1 MLRAATT
8 ASLPSHAETR
18 PPLARTSLRLALDP
32 YRALLFLIT
41 VLTISRIHQHFPAI
55 ARLRPVLPLFLLALM
70 VIVLG
75 PRSVAL
81 SNLFRT
87 WPPKVIAGLAILACL
102 SAPFGISFGASA
114 QFLVSN
120 YSSILLYAF
129 LLFIGIRRARDL
141 YTFVWAFVVSIAA
154 LVWLSISV
162 FRLSLAPGATA
173 VQRLSELYSYDSND
187 LGCVLL
193 VGLVFTVLTLLTSG
207 RKGRV
212 ASAALLVG
220 IGISLARTGSRGAFL
235 GLIGTGCVLLLTL
248 KQVSVAKRLGF
259 VAVTVAGL
267 VVAAPPG
274 YWGAIGTVLHP
285 SGDYNWQSQEGRREI
300 WFRGLGYML
309 DHPLVGI
316 GINNFERAEGTIS
329 DKARRSFAGDPIRWT
344 APHNSFVQVG
354 AELGFPGLI
363 LWSSL
368 IIGGIVGMVRMRR
381 RLPRAWLQGDA
392 EERFLY
398 LATIHLPLALVG
410 FAIPAFFLS
419 FAYSDIV
426 SILAAF
432 VAGVYVSVGDK
443 IRRARLQS

>member
-141 YTFVWAFVVSIAA
+141 YTFVVSIAA

-316 GINNFERAEGTIS
+316 GIT